1 MLKRTPGKWE
11 WTVIREGDSYK
22 TAIVVRGIPDGEPLK
37 PTIGDY
43 QLVVNAPAMYEL
55 LWEIHDRL
63 KDTLPDEMRDRIL
76 GLLKEINVERQEKQE
91 EQE

>member
-1 MLKRTPGKWE
+1 MFKRTPCKWD
-11 WTVIREGDSYK
+11 WTVIQARDSFK
-22 TAIVVRGIPDGEPLK
+22 TTIIVRGMPDDPPLK

-43 QLVVNAPAMYEL
+43 QLVVNAPEMYEL

-63 KDTLPDEMRDRIL
+63 KDILPDEMRDRIS
-76 GLLKEINVERQEKQE
+76 GLLKEINVERQNEQE